1 VQSVLPHPDVKAR
14 LADLAVGLAA
24 DCDNPEAPIRN
35 LIDANLKDARR
46 LPFVAFITH
55 DGKWVAGYGGST
67 DRNSLLEALQKAEKE
82 PSLQA
87 SPAVQKKLAG
97 LAMRAGKAAERSDWK
112 TVVKAGRDAAK
123 LRGRCAERA
132 ALDASVRK
140 ARDWAEAEITVA
152 ARLAAKG
159 SDVDGAE
166 KKLKDVKNRFRGE
179 PEAKTAATGLAAIK
193 QLRAIVAAEKEGR
206 DEEAREKAAA
216 AFDDARWKAIFLGKR
231 EEESVIEG
239 LD

>member
-1 VQSVLPHPDVKAR
+1 MERVLPHPDIKAR

-24 DCDNPEAPIRN
+24 DCDNPEAPIRK
-35 LIDANLKDARR
+35 LIDENLKNARR

-87 SPAVQKKLAG
+87 SPAVRKKLAG
-97 LAMRAGKAAERSDWK
+97 LAMRAEKAAGREDWK
-112 TVVKAGRDAAK
+112 TVVKAGQDARK

-132 ALDASVRK
+132 ALAQSVGK
-140 ARDWAEAEITVA
+140 AREWARAEFTVA
-152 ARLAAKG
+152 VRLAAKG

-166 KKLKDVKNRFRGE
+166 KKLKEIQGKFRGD
-179 PEAKTAATGLAAIK
+179 PEADAAATGLKAIK
-193 QLRAIVAAEKEGR
+193 RLRKILAAEKEGR
-206 DEEAREKAAA
+206 NEELREKAAA
-216 AFDDARWKAIFLGKR
+216 EFDDPRWKAIFLGQ
-231 EEESVIEG
+231 EDEESVIEG